1 MDSDIHDEQVE
12 VDFYWNNIKKR
23 SLNVRENMDITTTPQ
38 SVRHHFCD
46 YDVCEQTM
54 TENQLGLVM
63 AQEEFELISNLEN
76 DWDRVIPRESEK
88 ETSDIKNK
96 EKTPSPNAMSSILFT
111 SPRVNKKRKFDSSFQ
126 KETDTPNETLDRSHL
141 LLSNGEKVD
150 IQSSK
155 KSQKEA

>member
-1 MDSDIHDEQVE
+1 MFSEQ
-12 VDFYWNNIKKR
+12 KKIGFTYI
-23 SLNVRENMDITTTPQ
+23 SQLSTYILYIDLCELFFEIF
-38 SVRHHFCD
+38 SHF
-46 YDVCEQTM
+46 
-54 TENQLGLVM
+54 L
-63 AQEEFELISNLEN
+63 LIFILCIIPAFTALH
-76 DWDRVIPRESEK
+76 RVIPRESEK

-155 KSQKEA
+155 KSEKEA